1 MLFDPPI
8 ISSGYTASQ
17 RYVGKIKMIGTYK
30 MTLRLTGKHQDI
42 FSTCYMSTQLSLSS
56 LYTSKPSSQLGLSDR
71 LVLDYIFVQQESVS
85 SIFINIQPVFSM
97 ILSLSVL
104 YLRPSSTCFYVLDFA
119 TYFGHVCFK
128 ICARN
133 ERWMSEDEG
142 SRQCD
147 HPRKREAHV
156 VEV

>member
-1 MLFDPPI
+1 
-8 ISSGYTASQ
+8 
-17 RYVGKIKMIGTYK
+17 MIGTYK
-30 MTLRLTGKHQDI
+30 MTLQLTGKHQDI
-42 FSTCYMSTQLSLSS
+42 FSTCYMSTQLSLYS
-56 LYTSKPSSQLGLSDR
+56 LYTSKPSNPLGLSDR

-85 SIFINIQPVFSM
+85 SMFINIQPVFSM
-97 ILSLSVL
+97 ILSVL
-104 YLRPSSTCFYVLDFA
+104 YLRPSSTCFYVLDLA

-128 ICARN
+128 IRATN